1 MFQVKREIELSW
13 AFYMIVV
20 YFVKIKA
27 FNAFLV
33 IFDIKYGK

>member
-1 MFQVKREIELSW
+1 MFQVKDEIELSW

-27 FNAFLV
+27 FQCF
-33 IFDIKYGK
+33 FGDIWYQIW